1 MGKIFIR
8 GKQIVTV
15 DSSDTII
22 DDGLVIVEDDKIL
35 EVGSYAQLWPRYR
48 DISGELIEYPD
59 GLILPGLVSSH
70 THMDQSLMRGIGC
83 HLPMEQWVT
92 SVVYRMHS
100 KMGREENYDAARLNM
115 LEMISTGTTCFADSH
130 FVNHFKDG
138 VDGIADAM
146 IEMGMRG
153 YLSRGT
159 IDLHPYPG
167 VPDSIIEPVNFV
179 KKEAI
184 RCIESYHNTHN
195 GRIRVSVEPV
205 CVTDCSLEMMKM
217 LFSLAEEYDTM
228 FQIHAVET
236 YPEFCT
242 VKGMYGCGE
251 IEFLDNHGML
261 SDRTLLIHSIWI
273 TPKEKV
279 LIAKRKAN
287 VNHNPAGNML
297 LGDGTAPI
305 PDLIAMGVN
314 VGLGVDGASTNN
326 SQDMIETMK
335 LGALLHRNST
345 LDAGVFTAYDMIKMA
360 TIGSA
365 RAIGWADEIGSLET
379 GKKADLIVVSTNSP
393 AMTPSLANINNLVFS
408 GNGRDVDTVMIDGKF
423 VMKNRSLLLADE
435 NEILSKATKTALRV
449 AQETDVI
456 RFIQ

>member
-1 MGKIFIR
+1 MGKTFIR
-8 GKQIVTV
+8 GKQVITV
-15 DSSDTII
+15 DSKDTILN
-22 DDGLVIVEDDKIL
+22 DGLVVVEDDKIL
-35 EVGSYAQLWPRYR
+35 EVGAYADLKPKYQDVP
-48 DISGELIEYPD
+48 GEWVEFPN
-59 GLILPGLVSSH
+59 GVILPGLVCSH

-92 SVVYRMHS
+92 NVVYRMHS
-100 KMGREENYDAARLNM
+100 KMGRQENYDAARLNM

-138 VDGIADAM
+138 VDGVADAM

-167 VPDSIIEPVNFV
+167 VPDSIIESVDFV
-179 KKEAI
+179 EKEAV
-184 RCIESYHNTHN
+184 RCIETYHNTQN

-205 CVTDCSLEMMKM
+205 CVTDCSLDMMKM
-217 LFSLAEEYDTM
+217 LYGLAETYDTM

-242 VKGMYGCGE
+242 VKGQYGCGE
-251 IEFLDNHGML
+251 IEFLDRNGML
-261 SDRTLLIHSIWI
+261 SERTLLIHSIWI

-279 LIAKRKAN
+279 LIAQRKAN

-305 PDLIAMGVN
+305 PDLVAMGVN

-345 LDAGVFTAYDMIKMA
+345 LNAGVFTAYDMIKMA

-365 RAIGWADEIGSLET
+365 RAIGWADEIGSLEV
-379 GKKADLIVVSTNSP
+379 GKKADLIVVSTDSP

-408 GNGRDVDTVMIDGKF
+408 SCGRDVDTVMIDGRF
-423 VMKNRSLLLADE
+423 VMKNRKMLFVDE
-435 NEILSKATKTALRV
+435 KEILTRATQTAQRV
-449 AQETDVI
+449 AEETGVLHLI
-456 RFIQ
+456 

>member
-1 MGKIFIR
+1 MGKTFIR
-8 GKQIVTV
+8 GKQVVTV
-15 DSSDTII
+15 DAKDTIL
-22 DDGLVIVEDDKIL
+22 DDGLVVVEDDKIL
-35 EVGSYAQLWPRYR
+35 EVGPYETLQSKYR
-48 DISGELIEYPD
+48 GTPGEWLEFPT
-59 GLILPGLVSSH
+59 GLILPGLVCSH

-92 SVVYRMHS
+92 NVVYRMHS
-100 KMGREENYDAARLNM
+100 KMGRQENYDAARLNM

-138 VDGIADAM
+138 VDGVADAM

-167 VPDSIIEPVNFV
+167 VPDSIIEAVDFV
-179 KKEAI
+179 EKEAV
-184 RCIESYHNTHN
+184 RCIETYHNTQN

-205 CVTDCSLEMMKM
+205 CVTDCSLDMMKM
-217 LFSLAEEYDTM
+217 LYGLAETYDTM

-242 VKGMYGCGE
+242 VKGQYGCGE
-251 IEFLDNHGML
+251 IEFLDRHGML
-261 SDRTLLIHSIWI
+261 SPRTLLIHSIWI

-279 LIAKRKAN
+279 LIARRGAN

-297 LGDGTAPI
+297 LGDGAAPI

-335 LGALLHRNST
+335 LGALLHRNAT

-365 RAIGWADEIGSLET
+365 RAIGWADEIGSLEA

-393 AMTPSLANINNLVFS
+393 AMTPRLANLNNLVFS
-408 GNGRDVDTVMIDGKF
+408 GNGRDVDTVMIDGRF
-423 VMKNRSLLLADE
+423 VMKHRKMLLVDE
-435 NEILSKATKTALRV
+435 EEILSRATQTARRV
-449 AQETDVI
+449 AEETGVLHLI
-456 RFIQ
+456 